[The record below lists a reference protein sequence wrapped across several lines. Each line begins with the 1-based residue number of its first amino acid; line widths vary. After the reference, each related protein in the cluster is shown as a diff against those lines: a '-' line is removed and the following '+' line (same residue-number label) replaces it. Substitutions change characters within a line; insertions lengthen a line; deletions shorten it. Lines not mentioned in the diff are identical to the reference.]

1 MDDAGGVVAAWEALR
16 ILKRLGLQPRRT
28 IRVVGWTN
36 EENGTRGGTAYAN
49 THKAELANHV
59 LAMESDDGVFKPL
72 GFGFTGSDSALAI
85 MRQIG
90 ALLDP
95 INAGK
100 VEKGGGGADIG
111 ATMAAGV
118 PGVGL
123 NTVQDKYFW
132 FHHTDAD
139 TVDKLDP
146 VEVAQCAALMAIV
159 AYVVADMPQRLPR

>member
-1 MDDAGGVVAAWEALR
+1 MCS
-16 ILKRLGLQPRRT
+16 
-28 IRVVGWTN
+28 
-36 EENGTRGGTAYAN
+36 
-49 THKAELANHV
+49 
-59 LAMESDDGVFKPL
+59 SD
-72 GFGFTGSDSALAI
+72 
-85 MRQIG
+85 
-90 ALLDP
+90 LLDP